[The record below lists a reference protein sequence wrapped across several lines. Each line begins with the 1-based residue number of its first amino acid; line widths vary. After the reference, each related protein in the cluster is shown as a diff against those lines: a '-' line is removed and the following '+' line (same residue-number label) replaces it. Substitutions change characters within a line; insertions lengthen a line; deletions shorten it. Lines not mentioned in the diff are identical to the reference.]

1 MSSVLKALRQQQS
14 KFIPQQQ
21 AIALAPAHQ
30 RIAPVTRW
38 IPWLAV
44 PVAAL
49 LGWFAVGWFMAP
61 ATPLAEQPQ
70 TAAAPTW
77 RLGEPTRIRQVEL
90 ATVISTEVVEVD
102 TDRPLPSST
111 PEPEPSPVNERGVDL
126 EQVPADLLAAFDQA
140 VAATGGGNETLADNS
155 IVPQLSALSQ
165 QFQRQIPSFSYD
177 AHQYSSRADSRF
189 VSLAGQRLWQGD
201 QWQGIQVLTIAP
213 NHVVLAYGNTAF
225 RQPALQDWTRP

>member
-21 AIALAPAHQ
+21 AIELAPAYQ

-38 IPWLAV
+38 MPWLAV

-61 ATPLAEQPQ
+61 AALMEAQPQ
-70 TAAAPTW
+70 TISAPTW

-90 ATVISTEVVEVD
+90 PTTTSTEVAKVN

-111 PEPEPSPVNERGVDL
+111 PEPEASPVNDRGVDL

-140 VAATGGGNETLADNS
+140 VAETGGGTEAFAEDS

-165 QFQRQIPSFSYD
+165 QLQRQIPSFSYD